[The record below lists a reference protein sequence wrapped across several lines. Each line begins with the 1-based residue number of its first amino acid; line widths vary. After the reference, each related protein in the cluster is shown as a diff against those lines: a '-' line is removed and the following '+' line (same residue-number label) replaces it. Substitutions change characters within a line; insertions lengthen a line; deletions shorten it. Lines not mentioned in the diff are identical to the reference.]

1 MLKKIMGTVL
11 ALSLTASSAFA
22 SVSVEPED
30 VANDLMKVS
39 SQGFK
44 GESLSIII
52 TNPGFTLEQALAGE
66 NGAIQYFG
74 SYVPDEENFSFPVQ
88 ITGSAGGEFNIYILS
103 QDGEQKGSFVFYNS
117 VFKKDCIDKIKKL

>member
-74 SYVPDEENFSFPVQ
+74 SYVPDEENFSFRSPRCCHPFGN
-88 ITGSAGGEFNIYILS
+88 ITLRTGGSTKA
-103 QDGEQKGSFVFYNS
+103 
-117 VFKKDCIDKIKKL
+117 DCDH